1 MNDGLDIPEVD
12 FLETAAFAFLVFEGK
27 SLQLLRANRCA
38 EQWYELSGTK
48 VLQDLF
54 PRVNVARLQ
63 RKLRSGKS
71 FKTAVESDGA
81 SSVPSVA
88 QLEVLRF
95 VKQGVELYAAFVVD
109 VASVGERA
117 AIYRSFATLA
127 EADSKTQRRRLASF
141 PEENPN
147 PVLATD
153 LRGEIVYTNPGMDL
167 LVSQLNLNSAR
178 ELLPSEHI
186 EVVTGARGSGE
197 AESSV
202 GDRIFLWSYH
212 RLAEQH
218 EVHIYGREITAI
230 RTAEQERS
238 RALAELERGKR
249 NQAIGQ
255 LAGGFAHDFN
265 NLLAVIAGYTDLAL
279 EQPSEDEI
287 LRGHLEQVR
296 VAAERGRSIVNQI
309 LAFARGERVQFE
321 KVDAKAML
329 VEVLALLRGS
339 LADEVSLISDL
350 GDGSSDD
357 FQVNGDMVKLEQ
369 VVMNLVNNAEHALP
383 TQSGEIRVSL
393 CREASYVVIRVS
405 DNGRGMPPDVRE
417 RIFEPYFTTKKQ
429 GHGIGMMIVHRI
441 MRDHDGEVGIDSKEG
456 SGTIVTLKFP
466 RKSARRKLLES
477 PPPKSA

>member
-1 MNDGLDIPEVD
+1 
-12 FLETAAFAFLVFEGK
+12 
-27 SLQLLRANRCA
+27 
-38 EQWYELSGTK
+38 
-48 VLQDLF
+48 
-54 PRVNVARLQ
+54 
-63 RKLRSGKS
+63 
-71 FKTAVESDGA
+71 
-81 SSVPSVA
+81 
-88 QLEVLRF
+88 
-95 VKQGVELYAAFVVD
+95 
-109 VASVGERA
+109 
-117 AIYRSFATLA
+117 
-127 EADSKTQRRRLASF
+127 
-141 PEENPN
+141 
-147 PVLATD
+147 
-153 LRGEIVYTNPGMDL
+153 MDL

-212 RLAEQH
+212 RRAEQH

-339 LADEVSLISDL
+339 LADEVSPISDL

-417 RIFEPYFTTKKQ
+417 RIFEPYFTTKRMS
-429 GHGIGMMIVHRI
+429 GGTGLGLAMVHGIIEEHSGLIEVESEEGRGTTFTIRLPKFDSNLDQVASELRRMRPLGSRKPTTKMGPETKI
-441 MRDHDGEVGIDSKEG
+441 MVVDDEAALARLAVRVLDRFGLRAESFTDPELALQTLVKNSGAYSVVITDQSMPGLTGLELMREVREKCPDIPVILCSGYGVELTEEQVLAGGGEALLWKPVDWDALVSLVREL
-456 SGTIVTLKFP
+456 SG
-466 RKSARRKLLES
+466 
-477 PPPKSA
+477 